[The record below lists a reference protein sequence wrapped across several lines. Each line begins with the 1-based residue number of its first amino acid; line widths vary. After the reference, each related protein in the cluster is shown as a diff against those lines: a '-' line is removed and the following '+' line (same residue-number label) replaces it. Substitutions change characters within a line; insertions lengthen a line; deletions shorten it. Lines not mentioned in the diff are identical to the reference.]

1 MNKTNLFLSL
11 LLIVA
16 FSFNSTAQENKVN
29 TDAQEALSNLDKQ
42 FFIENKG
49 QWAADVLYL
58 TRIGGL
64 DAWIT
69 KKGINYTFYK
79 LEEINQEQSSNREL
93 EMPDKFEQKD
103 YNIIGHRVLMNLI
116 GSNLEVIPEGKDKQT
131 AYYNYFIGND
141 DNKHASNVGLYK
153 EALVKDVYI
162 GIDMRYYFDK
172 GNLRYDYIVNPGADP
187 KQIRFSIDGSE
198 NTYVNTQGELIFTT
212 RFGEVKNA
220 DLYCYQKQD
229 KKTVNAKFTNLGEYL
244 TITLGD
250 YNKNQTLIID
260 PLIYSTYIGGS
271 NTEWGNS
278 IVLNATNNAYITGQ
292 SESIDYD
299 IIAGAFQTT
308 NAGIEDVFVTKL
320 NATGTTLLY
329 STYIGGSGSERGQS
343 IAIDVSGN
351 AYVTGYTGST
361 NFDITAGAFQT
372 INDGMKDIFVTKLN
386 ATGTAILYSTYLGGN
401 NDDFA
406 NSIAIDTSGNAYITG
421 YTGYFYDVTSGA
433 YQTTFLG
440 GNWDAFVTKLNSTGT
455 ALVYST
461 FIGGSDTDWG
471 FSIALDA
478 SNNAYIFGETRST
491 NYNTTSGAFQTTF
504 GGGLNDVFVTKL
516 NASGTALLYSTY
528 IGGND
533 YDYGYSLALDASGN
547 AYVTGYTSSSD
558 YDVTLGAFQTTYG
571 GGLYDVFVT
580 KLNATGTDLL
590 YSTYIGGSSS
600 DLGRSIALDASGNA
614 YITGYT
620 SSTNFDITLGAFQT
634 TFAGAYDVFVTRLN
648 ATGTA
653 LLYSTYIGGSSDD
666 RGFQVVL
673 DDSAYAYIT
682 GYTKST
688 NYDITAGVFQTTY
701 GGSTDIFVS
710 KLDMYGSTNIIEIP
724 TTSLFSVFPNPSHGV
739 YQIVLQNTNSTVD
752 VLMEVYNLQGKL
764 ILNKDLS
771 KTKSTS
777 LNLSNK
783 PNGIYILK
791 ISDTQSTQ
799 VIKLVKE

>member
-1 MNKTNLFLSL
+1 
-11 LLIVA
+11 
-16 FSFNSTAQENKVN
+16 
-29 TDAQEALSNLDKQ
+29 
-42 FFIENKG
+42 
-49 QWAADVLYL
+49 
-58 TRIGGL
+58 
-64 DAWIT
+64 
-69 KKGINYTFYK
+69 
-79 LEEINQEQSSNREL
+79 
-93 EMPDKFEQKD
+93 
-103 YNIIGHRVLMNLI
+103 
-116 GSNLEVIPEGKDKQT
+116 
-131 AYYNYFIGND
+131 
-141 DNKHASNVGLYK
+141 
-153 EALVKDVYI
+153 
-162 GIDMRYYFDK
+162 
-172 GNLRYDYIVNPGADP
+172 
-187 KQIRFSIDGSE
+187 
-198 NTYVNTQGELIFTT
+198 
-212 RFGEVKNA
+212 
-220 DLYCYQKQD
+220 
-229 KKTVNAKFTNLGEYL
+229 
-244 TITLGD
+244 
-250 YNKNQTLIID
+250 
-260 PLIYSTYIGGS
+260 
-271 NTEWGNS
+271 
-278 IVLNATNNAYITGQ
+278 
-292 SESIDYD
+292 
-299 IIAGAFQTT
+299 
-308 NAGIEDVFVTKL
+308 
-320 NATGTTLLY
+320 
-329 STYIGGSGSERGQS
+329 
-343 IAIDVSGN
+343 
-351 AYVTGYTGST
+351 
-361 NFDITAGAFQT
+361 
-372 INDGMKDIFVTKLN
+372 
-386 ATGTAILYSTYLGGN
+386 
-401 NDDFA
+401 
-406 NSIAIDTSGNAYITG
+406 
-421 YTGYFYDVTSGA
+421 
-433 YQTTFLG
+433 
-440 GNWDAFVTKLNSTGT
+440 
-455 ALVYST
+455 
-461 FIGGSDTDWG
+461 
-471 FSIALDA
+471 
-478 SNNAYIFGETRST
+478 
-491 NYNTTSGAFQTTF
+491 TTSGAFQTTF

-558 YDVTLGAFQTTYG
+558 YDVTLGGFQTTYG

-710 KLDMYGSTNIIEIP
+710 KFDMYGSTNIIEIP